1 MYRHIFDRQIDC
13 FYLHDGR
20 YEQLPADEAGVVC
33 SRVFPGLWLPADAL
47 WAGDLATMLAVLQQG
62 LASPEHAVYVANLR
76 ERMLGQ

>member
-1 MYRHIFDRQIDC
+1 MAQA
-13 FYLHDGR
+13 
-20 YEQLPADEAGVVC
+20 YEQRVDWFVLREGVHEALQPDAEGVLR
-33 SRVFPGLWLPADAL
+33 SEVFPGLWLPADAL